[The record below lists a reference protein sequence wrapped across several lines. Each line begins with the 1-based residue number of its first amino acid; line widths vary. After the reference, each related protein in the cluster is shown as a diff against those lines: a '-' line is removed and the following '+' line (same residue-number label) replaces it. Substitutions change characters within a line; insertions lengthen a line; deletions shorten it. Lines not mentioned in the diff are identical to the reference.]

1 MILKGSITIAP
12 RQKDRPKL
20 TKTGHAYNTKGTK
33 DAQRQQAFLFR
44 TLARKANL
52 QTPIDDALNIYV
64 TVRFFHRGGVENE
77 PKRTKPDIDNLL
89 KLTLDALTNAGIW
102 KDDNQITKLVSED
115 FWAGDNP
122 GRIEIEIQEHI
133 TNNTQQLTLDM
144 GA

>member
-1 MILKGSITIAP
+1 VILKGSITIAP

-44 TLARKANL
+44 TLARQANL
-52 QTPIDDALNIYV
+52 QTPVDDQLNLCV
-64 TVRFFHRGGVENE
+64 TVRFYHRGGVENE

-89 KLTLDALTNAGIW
+89 KLTLDAITNAGIW

-115 FWAGDNP
+115 LWAGDNP
-122 GRIEIEIQEHI
+122 GRIELEIEEHI
-133 TNNTQQLTLDM
+133 TTKQQLTLELS
-144 GA
+144 